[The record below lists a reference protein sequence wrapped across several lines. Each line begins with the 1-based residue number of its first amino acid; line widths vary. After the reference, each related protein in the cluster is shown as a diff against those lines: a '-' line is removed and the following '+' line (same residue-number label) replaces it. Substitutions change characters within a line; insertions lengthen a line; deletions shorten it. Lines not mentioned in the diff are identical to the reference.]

1 MYGGLYINVKLQRLI
16 KVIVTAYEHSTNRP
30 IGNSRKLVLLRGL
43 MVDCDQ
49 RTSTVL
55 KNNYYFLIHWYKGE
69 TLIIGMFHCIFM

>member
-1 MYGGLYINVKLQRLI
+1 
-16 KVIVTAYEHSTNRP
+16 
-30 IGNSRKLVLLRGL
+30 

-55 KNNYYFLIHWYKGE
+55 KNNYDFLIHWYKGE

>member
-1 MYGGLYINVKLQRLI
+1 
-16 KVIVTAYEHSTNRP
+16 
-30 IGNSRKLVLLRGL
+30 

-55 KNNYYFLIHWYKGE
+55 KNYYFLIYWYKGE